1 MSNGN
6 YRDLRVLVADDVSL
20 MHELLRSILSSFK
33 CSGTLHALDGDA
45 AVSMYKT
52 HRPDITLL
60 DINMPKKDG
69 LQALREILAIDP
81 KAFVVMVSGE
91 STLENVQTAL
101 KSGAKGFIVKPYSS
115 QRMLDILDKYLK
127 TRK

>member
-1 MSNGN
+1 MT
-6 YRDLRVLVADDVSL
+6 YQDLRVLLADDVSL

-33 CSGTLHALDGDA
+33 CTNIVHALDGDA

-60 DINMPKKDG
+60 DINMPRKDG
-69 LQALREILAIDP
+69 LQVLREILDINP
-81 KAFVVMVSGE
+81 SAFVVMVSGE
-91 STLENVQTAL
+91 STLENVQGAL
-101 KSGAKGFIVKPYSS
+101 KAGAKGFIVKPYSS
-115 QRMLDILDKYLK
+115 QRLLDILNKYLN